1 MLRSTVAP
9 RLIID
14 TRATGRTEKRAG
26 EEERLDRGNAETLTP

>member
-1 MLRSTVAP
+1 MLRSTETP

-26 EEERLDRGNAETLTP
+26 EEERLGRGNVEILTP